1 MIQTLDAQ
9 RFVELL
15 WEEGIDYEFQDDEGV
30 CLTVC
35 GFGTRLY
42 LRNVWGEPGEFFM
55 DMGDVPVY
63 RQEGEEMVCCT
74 LSDAETEED
83 LIQEVLLLLG

>member
-15 WEEGIDYEFQDDEGV
+15 WEEGIDYEFQDDDGV

-35 GFGTRLY
+35 GFGTRLH
-42 LRNVWGEPGEFFM
+42 LRNV
-55 DMGDVPVY
+55 
-63 RQEGEEMVCCT
+63 
-74 LSDAETEED
+74 
-83 LIQEVLLLLG
+83 